1 MVSRPHDE
9 HRSFGPRRENFVRTS
24 NFFGFLKELYKNKFK
39 NLIRTSKFKLSFRG
53 LDLYLSITDTHICP
67 GSLNILTPWSYVC

>member
-53 LDLYLSITDTHICP
+53 LDLYLPITDAQICP